1 MRNFAVHQESGASAA
16 RGLRGVVRL
25 MRRLLVRIL
34 LPIFRRLSALL
45 ENMDADQ
52 RRLKEQQGCM
62 ARQLEALLNHGW
74 DHAALL
80 RRMATLERQVEALRQ
95 RVLESVDADADEKVG

>member
-1 MRNFAVHQESGASAA
+1 
-16 RGLRGVVRL
+16 
-25 MRRLLVRIL
+25 
-34 LPIFRRLSALL
+34 
-45 ENMDADQ
+45 MDADQ

-80 RRMATLERQVEALRQ
+80 RRMATLERQVE
-95 RVLESVDADADEKVG
+95 VLNQQVKPKSVNPDIHDEVG

>member
-1 MRNFAVHQESGASAA
+1 MRDFAVHREVGAP
-16 RGLRGVVRL
+16 RGWRRAVRL
-25 MRRLLVRIL
+25 VRQVMVRIL
-34 LPIFRRLSALL
+34 LPVFRRLSVLL
-45 ENMDADQ
+45 EDMDAEQ

-80 RRMATLERQVEALRQ
+80 RRMAALERQVEDLRQ
-95 RVLESVDADADEKVG
+95 QVVPEAVNADNRQEVG